1 MLFFDLCSCLP
12 DSYCGWQP
20 EGTVLQRESGMTGGL
35 MRDVSL
41 LLQCPLYLPR
51 SPCRDRQEVREGR
64 RWGQGK
70 LCYAVW
76 WLCNAVSPSRDLSQC
91 SSALQGLPAPD
102 TSSYFTRMHRT
113 QAVQEIGCNRF
124 VVILRKKKQTTKPVW
139 NQHVCLSYGM
149 VIWESPHLLSP
160 VKCTDCPSKS
170 DEGQNQDHPSHLS
183 AATVLSGIRKNCKT
197 AKQRRNLAM
206 VILK

>member
-124 VVILRKKKQTTKPVW
+124 VVILRKKKTNNQTCVKSACLFILWNGHMREPSPSFTSKMYRLSLQEWWGTKPRP
-139 NQHVCLSYGM
+139 S
-149 VIWESPHLLSP
+149 LSP
-160 VKCTDCPSKS
+160 LSCNCAVR
-170 DEGQNQDHPSHLS
+170 NQEEL
-183 AATVLSGIRKNCKT
+183 
-197 AKQRRNLAM
+197 
-206 VILK
+206 